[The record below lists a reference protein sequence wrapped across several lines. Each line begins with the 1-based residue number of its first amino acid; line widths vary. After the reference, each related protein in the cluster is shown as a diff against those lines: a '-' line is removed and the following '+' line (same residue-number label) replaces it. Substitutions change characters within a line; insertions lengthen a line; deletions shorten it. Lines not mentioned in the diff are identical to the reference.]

1 MHSPLSYHFR
11 PFVPRHKSLGLFR
24 ETAEIIDLVQELTQH
39 LMMVE
44 TMTAAEIVDFEDRCR
59 ITSSRIETLY
69 LEDELSSG
77 GHPRDVLVH
86 QCVHITGTAL
96 LKCIINRI
104 PFSSG
109 LEEVA
114 FGELSIALLT
124 LGRNLF
130 DEIPGILFWICLTAI
145 PRARSRRAMRTWY
158 AVALSRYGSMS
169 GLTNWDETIYSLE
182 TCLNVQRYIRREPF
196 RRTTVPVTELE
207 T

>member
-11 PFVPRHKSLGLFR
+11 PFVPRHKTLGLLR
-24 ETAEIIDLVQELTQH
+24 ETTEIIDLVQEITQH
-39 LMMVE
+39 LMMTE
-44 TMTAAEIVDFEDRCR
+44 TMTAAELLDFEDRCR
-59 ITSSRIETLY
+59 TTLSRISTLG
-69 LEDELSSG
+69 LEDEYSAS

-86 QCVHITGTAL
+86 QCVHITSTAFL
-96 LKCIINRI
+96 TCIINRL

-109 LEEVA
+109 LTEIA

-130 DEIPGILFWICLTAI
+130 DEIPGVLFWICLTAI

-158 AVALSRYGSMS
+158 AVALSRYGSIS
-169 GLTNWDETIYSLE
+169 GLTNWEETIYSLE

-196 RRTTVPVTELE
+196 RRTTIPTSDPE